1 MFLSL
6 PDEDGLFGFDE
17 PFTINRD
24 DVLITLSEFTR
35 FEAEHS
41 FTPMTDQTGSR
52 ETSAKPAPDP
62 APKLNTKEKE
72 SLLKMLIA
80 MAIDGYGF
88 NPTEKKSPIPAE
100 IVVHV
105 EELGLAID
113 VDTVRKWLKEAASL
127 LSREHSSD

>member
-1 MFLSL
+1 MYKYVQQLDDDFNPHFDAPPFKYDIDFDDPDSISFRQGLFTLSYPDIEWDEQGQATLEVDDMFLSL

-52 ETSAKPAPDP
+52 NTSAKPCP
-62 APKLNTKEKE
+62 
-72 SLLKMLIA
+72 S
-80 MAIDGYGF
+80 
-88 NPTEKKSPIPAE
+88 PTD
-100 IVVHV
+100 
-105 EELGLAID
+105 L
-113 VDTVRKWLKEAASL
+113 
-127 LSREHSSD
+127 